1 VTTETHDALGEAIRA
16 AVAAP
21 LDRDDAIDLHTALG
35 QLLNGVG
42 LAAADAGGAITFT
55 GADPIVPSRL
65 ALASAASL
73 GLVAKSVALAAL
85 WQDRGGPGQ
94 DIAMDLRVAP
104 RRLCPFY
111 EMRWELLNGYP
122 PGSDVDI
129 ATALRHTSMYRCGD
143 GRWVL
148 PQAQYPKLRRNAL
161 RLLGVPDDR
170 DAVTAAV
177 AGWASAEDLELAGAE
192 AGVVLPWVRTPEQ
205 FLAEEQYAA
214 LAARPLI
221 EIRKIGESDPISW
234 TADPEQ
240 PLSGVR
246 ALGLGHVIAGGGIGR
261 TLALHGADVL
271 NLWRPLEYE
280 SPAAYHS
287 AQYGVRQ
294 ATLHYRSERGQQTL
308 DDLLS
313 SADVFYANRRPA
325 LLDALGLSPE
335 QAAERRPG
343 IVHASVS
350 VHGPT
355 GPWRDRPGF
364 DQTAGAVTGL
374 FTLEGSEAEP
384 AIPIITVVNDWIVPW
399 LVTTGVVQALR
410 RRASE
415 GGSYSVHVSL
425 THVAL
430 WLLSL
435 GVFDREY
442 VAQAADGAGGEQHEY
457 RAPELLKS
465 DGPLGRYQGLTDQVR
480 MSATPGHYRF
490 GLLPLGAARPE
501 WLPRDAKDPS

>member
-1 VTTETHDALGEAIRA
+1 PVATDTHDVLGDAIRRT
-16 AVAAP
+16 VAAP
-21 LDRDDAIDLHTALG
+21 LTRDDGIDLHAALER
-35 QLLNGVG
+35 LLGGVG
-42 LAAADAGGAITFT
+42 LRPADSGGAITFT
-55 GADPIVPSRL
+55 GADPVVPSRL
-65 ALASAASL
+65 ALASAAAL

-111 EMRWELLNGYP
+111 EARWELLNGYP
-122 PGSDVDI
+122 PGNDFDV
-129 ATALRHTSMYRCGD
+129 ATALRHTAMYRCGD

-170 DAVTAAV
+170 DAVTRAV
-177 AGWASAEDLELAGAE
+177 GGWTSAEELEHAGAA
-192 AGVVLPWVRTPEQ
+192 AGVVMPMVRTPEE

-214 LAARPLI
+214 LAARPLV
-221 EIRKIGESDPISW
+221 EVTRIGD
-234 TADPEQ
+234 ADPVPFGPGAEQ
-240 PLSGVR
+240 PLDGVR

-287 AQYGVRQ
+287 AQYGVRS
-294 ATLHYRSERGQQTL
+294 ATLHYRSPAGRKTL
-308 DDLLS
+308 DDLLAG
-313 SADVFYANRRPA
+313 ADVFYANRRPA
-325 LLDALGLSPE
+325 MLESLGLTPE
-335 QAAERRPG
+335 QAAARRPG
-343 IVHASVS
+343 LVHASVS

-364 DQTAGAVTGL
+364 DQTAGAVSGL
-374 FTLEGSEAEP
+374 FTLEGTAAAP
-384 AIPIITVVNDWIVPW
+384 AIPVITVVNDWIVPW

-410 RRASE
+410 RRATD
-415 GGSYSVHVSL
+415 GGSYAVHVSL

-435 GVFDREY
+435 GVFDRDY
-442 VAQAADGAGGEQHEY
+442 VAETAGVGEQHEY
-457 RAPELLKS
+457 RAPELLHS
-465 DGPLGRYQGLTDQVR
+465 EGPLGRYQGVTDQVR
-480 MSATPGHYRF
+480 MSATPGRYRF

-501 WLPRDAKDPS
+501 WLT